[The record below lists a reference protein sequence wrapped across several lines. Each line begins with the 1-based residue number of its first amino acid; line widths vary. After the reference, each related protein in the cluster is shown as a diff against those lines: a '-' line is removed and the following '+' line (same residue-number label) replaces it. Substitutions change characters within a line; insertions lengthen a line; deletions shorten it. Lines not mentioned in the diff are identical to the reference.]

1 MALFLL
7 LFLSFKSKLSQN
19 SWAKIYTLSLNIW
32 HFHNSI
38 KLTMNGKIKFY
49 SSYQVQVFT
58 FWKIIFLFDKVPK
71 VSAWDDLQKKIFW
84 KEKRHF
90 GDWVTKYIFSHQTG
104 HDQCDQIGLFVPK
117 VLERKSL
124 NKNSLNIG
132 QLLKVFVTASFFNYC
147 LVVIGIFWQ
156 IWLLF
161 FPTSGHTGHAQLF
174 YTLLVFSK
182 LQYFCSV
189 WPIFIIQKEKLLFT
203 LMWIE
208 PAAPMFVTLRLTARP
223 WSFF

>member
-1 MALFLL
+1 MERSNSILVIKSKFLL
-7 LFLSFKSKLSQN
+7 FEKFFSFSTKFPKL
-19 SWAKIYTLSLNIW
+19 ALEMIC
-32 HFHNSI
+32 
-38 KLTMNGKIKFY
+38 
-49 SSYQVQVFT
+49 
-58 FWKIIFLFDKVPK
+58 
-71 VSAWDDLQKKIFW
+71 KKIFFW

-174 YTLLVFSK
+174 YALLVFSK

-189 WPIFIIQKEKLLFT
+189 WPIFIIQKEKLLFP